1 MFGLW
6 AAQHPQA
13 SNKAEAQQDF
23 RRIMAA
29 IIGDSLKMG
38 VTSRSEAI
46 TFRSLDNPAHED
58 YVERIPMKIHLT
70 MVLALCGGAML
81 PAGLLA
87 GQAAGAPNAAQQ
99 GAAGNSAAAPGNP
112 LDQLTSEQ
120 KQKFEES
127 FRLFQ
132 EQSYG
137 DALAID
143 KQLLA
148 AVPANTPAHVLIA
161 KFAAEAALDTGDNSF
176 ALGALQPIEAANAN
190 DWQAAALLARA
201 YAEAGDKA
209 QRDAELA
216 HLVDLHK
223 RAVDPQIAQLT
234 QIPLETIPFTKGTGS
249 AAVKGTIR
257 VFYSLE
263 PWGNFNIYLMARI
276 YDQAGKQIYRVTLE
290 SDDMDQVFFKRDHP
304 DLAAKGERRFS
315 LDGYGPDIQLPNGQ
329 MTQDH
334 ATYGFFDGKPDYD
347 TYRARVIEI
356 AEGTETPMSQTTHG
370 SKP

>member
-1 MFGLW
+1 
-6 AAQHPQA
+6 
-13 SNKAEAQQDF
+13 
-23 RRIMAA
+23 
-29 IIGDSLKMG
+29 
-38 VTSRSEAI
+38 
-46 TFRSLDNPAHED
+46 
-58 YVERIPMKIHLT
+58 MKIHLT

-87 GQAAGAPNAAQQ
+87 GQAGAPAPNAAQQ
-99 GAAGNSAAAPGNP
+99 GAAAAPGNSPAAPGNP
-112 LDQLTSEQ
+112 LEQLTPEQ

-127 FRLFQ
+127 FHLFQ
-132 EQSYG
+132 SQDYAG
-137 DALAID
+137 ALAID

-176 ALGALQPIEAANAN
+176 ALSALQPIEAANAN

-209 QRDAELA
+209 RRDAELA

-249 AAVKGTIR
+249 AAAKGTIR

-263 PWGNFNIYLMARI
+263 PWSNFHIYLMARI
-276 YDQAGKQIYRVTLE
+276 YDQAGKQVYRVTLE

-329 MTQDH
+329 VTQDH

-356 AEGTETPMSQTTHG
+356 AEGTQTPMSQTTHG